1 MSLLGELGGTLTAA
15 PSLSVTSIL
24 HTVQL
29 LAATLNYTAQ
39 PWPPSASV
47 RDGETF
53 DFIIAGGG
61 TAGLVLANRLTEV
74 KNWRVLVVE
83 AGGDP
88 SLFSVIPGTFP
99 FITHTAED
107 WNYFNERT
115 NDTSHALNLE
125 KASLTIGKVLG
136 GSSSINH
143 LLYERGNPD
152 DYNSWKSFGNEG
164 WSWDEVTYY
173 FKKLEGVIDTTIF
186 DRPTAE
192 QHCSNG
198 PIKIQK
204 QKENA
209 KFRKNKAKL
218 LSGFAE
224 IGMKTLPDLIGE
236 DQMGSAI
243 QDFPINSDKTRASTA
258 QNYLQPIQNRPNL
271 YVLKNCLVKK
281 VIIEN
286 DTAVGVEVETDS
298 GDEMQLFAN
307 IEVIVSAGTYNTPKV
322 LLLSG
327 VGPKDD
333 LESMNITVK
342 ANLPV
347 GLNLQDHAF
356 VPMVITGE
364 RNLFTT
370 VESALS
376 LLDLTTF
383 PLPVVNGA
391 FSLSGNG
398 TVPDIQHITAIG
410 GASSPLFFYF
420 LFVNFNFNMT
430 LTNAFIKST
439 SDRQIVFS
447 LVQLMRPASKGYVKL
462 QSTNPQDPPT
472 INHNYLQQDEDL
484 EKLIAGLKKM
494 YSLKDTSPFAKEASK
509 AILPDIEVCKKH
521 KKGSDDYLR
530 CYVKQTVGTT
540 FHPVGT
546 CKLAARDK
554 GGVVD
559 SRLRVYGISRLRVVD
574 ASIIPVQPCA
584 KTYAP
589 TVMIAEKAAD
599 MIKQDYGKPV
609 DEFVCKKDDGLVE
622 AEVQGNNNDGILGGL
637 LGL

>member
-1 MSLLGELGGTLTAA
+1 MYTRLYQQQ
-15 PSLSVTSIL
+15 PSHHL
-24 HTVQL
+24 
-29 LAATLNYTAQ
+29 Y
-39 PWPPSASV
+39 
-47 RDGETF
+47 GETF

-74 KNWRVLVVE
+74 AHWRVLVVE

-88 SLFSVIPGTFP
+88 SLLSVIPGTFP
-99 FITHTAED
+99 FTAHTPED

-125 KASLTIGKVLG
+125 KASLTIGKALG

-143 LLYERGNPD
+143 LLYERGNPA
-152 DYNSWKSFGNEG
+152 DYNSWGDLGNEG
-164 WSWDEVTYY
+164 WSWDEITYY
-173 FKKLEGVIDTTIF
+173 FKKLEGVIDRKIF

-198 PIKIQK
+198 PISVQEHKA
-204 QKENA
+204 NA
-209 KFRKNKAKL
+209 QFQRDNAKL
-218 LSGFAE
+218 LQGFAE
-224 IGMKTLPDLIGE
+224 IGMKTLPDLIGD
-236 DQMGSAI
+236 DQMGSAT
-243 QDFPINSDKTRASTA
+243 QDFPINKDQTRASTA
-258 QNYLQPIQNRPNL
+258 QNYLLPIKSRPNL
-271 YVLKNCLVKK
+271 YVLKNSLVTQ

-286 DTAVGVEVETDS
+286 DTAVGVKVKVNLGEEI
-298 GDEMQLFAN
+298 QLFAN
-307 IEVIVSAGTYNTPKV
+307 VEVIVSAGTYNTPKV

-333 LESMNITVK
+333 LESMGIQVK

-347 GLNLQDHAF
+347 GQNLQDHAF

-364 RNLFTT
+364 RNIFTT

-391 FSLSGNG
+391 FSLSGEG
-398 TVPDIQHITAIG
+398 SVPDIQHITLIG

-420 LFVNFNFNMT
+420 CLVNFNYNLQLTTAFITST
-430 LTNAFIKST
+430 LTS
-439 SDRQIVFS
+439 QIVFS

-462 QSTNPQDPPT
+462 RSTDPNDAPI
-472 INHNYLQQDEDL
+472 INHRYLEEEEDVERL
-484 EKLIAGLKKM
+484 VAGLKKM
-494 YSLKDTSPFAKEASK
+494 YTLRKSSPFKKERSK
-509 AILPDIEVCKKH
+509 AVLPRIKECAKY
-521 KKGSDDYLR
+521 KKGSHDYFK
-530 CYVKQTVGTT
+530 CYAKQTVTTT
-540 FHPVGT
+540 FHPLGT
-546 CKLAARDK
+546 CKMAAKDK

-584 KTYAP
+584 KMFAP

-609 DEFVCKKDDGLVE
+609 DEFVCVKAEGCKGVVETDDENSHESVLRGLF
-622 AEVQGNNNDGILGGL
+622 G
-637 LGL
+637 